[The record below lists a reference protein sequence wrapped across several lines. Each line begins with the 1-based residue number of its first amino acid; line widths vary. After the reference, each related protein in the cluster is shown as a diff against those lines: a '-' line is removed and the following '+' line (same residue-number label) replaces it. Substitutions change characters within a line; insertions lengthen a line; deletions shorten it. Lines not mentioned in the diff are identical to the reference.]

1 MLQEITEMELIAI
14 HSAPSECKDDI
25 KTQCCEIL
33 NDEWPRSQTL
43 RLRSLNSSR
52 DDLPL
57 CLALVQWFENVSNG
71 KTIMINRQTVM
82 SLIFLFKCFSTK
94 IRLIKLIVI
103 HFLFQITSESH
114 VFWDMFGLQEYL
126 QNQMQYGLSQL

>member
-71 KTIMINRQTVM
+71 KTIMINRQAVM
-82 SLIFLFKCFSTK
+82 SLIKCFGTK
-94 IRLIKLIVI
+94 I
-103 HFLFQITSESH
+103 
-114 VFWDMFGLQEYL
+114 
-126 QNQMQYGLSQL
+126 

>member
-1 MLQEITEMELIAI
+1 MIVFQEITEMELIAV

-33 NDEWPRSQTL
+33 NDEWPRSETL

-57 CLALVQWFENVSNG
+57 CLALVQWFENASSG
-71 KTIMINRQTVM
+71 KTIMINRQVVLSFM
-82 SLIFLFKCFSTK
+82 FLHLDS
-94 IRLIKLIVI
+94 I
-103 HFLFQITSESH
+103 
-114 VFWDMFGLQEYL
+114 
-126 QNQMQYGLSQL
+126 N

>member
-1 MLQEITEMELIAI
+1 MIVSQEITEMELIAV

-71 KTIMINRQTVM
+71 KAIMINRQALM
-82 SLIFLFKCFSTK
+82 SLI
-94 IRLIKLIVI
+94 
-103 HFLFQITSESH
+103 
-114 VFWDMFGLQEYL
+114 
-126 QNQMQYGLSQL
+126 

>member
-1 MLQEITEMELIAI
+1 MELIAV

-33 NDEWPRSQTL
+33 NDEWPRSETL

-57 CLALVQWFENVSNG
+57 CLALVQWFDNASNG
-71 KTIMINRQTVM
+71 KTMINRHVVL
-82 SLIFLFKCFSTK
+82 SFKTNVSTL
-94 IRLIKLIVI
+94 R
-103 HFLFQITSESH
+103 FDQ
-114 VFWDMFGLQEYL
+114 
-126 QNQMQYGLSQL
+126 LS